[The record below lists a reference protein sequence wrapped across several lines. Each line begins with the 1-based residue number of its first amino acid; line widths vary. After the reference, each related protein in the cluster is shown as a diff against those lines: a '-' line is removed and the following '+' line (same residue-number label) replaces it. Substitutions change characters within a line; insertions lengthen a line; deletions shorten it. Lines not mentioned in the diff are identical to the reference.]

1 MILEFFS
8 VTDTGRARRN
18 NEDSVALDEAGRIAV
33 LADGMGGYNAGE
45 VASGM
50 ASERVKVELIERLGP
65 LGAAP
70 SEPALKTGV
79 LDAVDC
85 PNREVYDAAMSHAE
99 YAGMGTTLVV
109 AVYRADK
116 LWL

>member
-18 NEDSVALDEAGRIAV
+18 NEDSVAVDEPGGIAV

-50 ASERVKVELIERLGP
+50 ASERVRGELGQRLKT

-70 SEPALKTGV
+70 DE
-79 LDAVDC
+79 
-85 PNREVYDAAMSHAE
+85 AAMRVVSRVL
-99 YAGMGTTLVV
+99 AGDCALE
-109 AVYRADK
+109 
-116 LWL
+116 